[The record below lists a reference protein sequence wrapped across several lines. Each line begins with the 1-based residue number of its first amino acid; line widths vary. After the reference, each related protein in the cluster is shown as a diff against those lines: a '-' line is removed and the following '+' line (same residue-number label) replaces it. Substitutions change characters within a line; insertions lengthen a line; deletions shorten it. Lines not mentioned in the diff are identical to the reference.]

1 MSPDDHASTHPNR
14 AAVVTARDG
23 SVVTYRSLVAR
34 SRRIAVFLQRQGL
47 ALGDSIALLL
57 KNQSEVF
64 DFMWAAQRMGIYYTL
79 VNWHLTS
86 GEIAY
91 IVGDCGARL
100 FFADAELAAAMPDL
114 PVDFTVGSEAGARP
128 LSPLLE
134 GVD

>member
-1 MSPDDHASTHPNR
+1 
-14 AAVVTARDG
+14 
-23 SVVTYRSLVAR
+23 
-34 SRRIAVFLQRQGL
+34 
-47 ALGDSIALLL
+47 
-57 KNQSEVF
+57 
-64 DFMWAAQRMGIYYTL
+64 MWAAQRMGIYYTL

-128 LSPLLE
+128 LSSLRKSPTPSNS
-134 GVD
+134 GVPRSRPSRS